1 MTAPA
6 EAREERAESLTSML
20 LSPAARKIIEVNLPP
35 GVKLERVARA
45 VAKLAHEKPDLL
57 ECTGRSIVEAVA
69 RGVRFNLELGRFW
82 YLIPHDV
89 VIKRRGHEDKK
100 EKRARFQLDYK
111 GEAAILKRER
121 LVRSLRAA
129 CVFENEHFVPKLGT
143 AENHSVEHWA
153 ILSEQHRGELVGAYA
168 AAELEHRRNFV
179 LLMTKA
185 DIERVQKQYSQNW
198 KNYDLEKILWYCQ
211 KSCVHQVW
219 KWLQPDLPEYLR
231 ADDEEANEVDGDE
244 EAESIGKAVAP
255 GSVEEKNLLGAG
267 MVQPVP
273 MAFDRPSVRIDR
285 TPRTVEAL

>member
-111 GEAAILKRER
+111 GEAAFSSANASCEACARHVCLRTSTSC
-121 LVRSLRAA
+121 RSSG
-129 CVFENEHFVPKLGT
+129 P
-143 AENHSVEHWA
+143 
-153 ILSEQHRGELVGAYA
+153 
-168 AAELEHRRNFV
+168 
-179 LLMTKA
+179 
-185 DIERVQKQYSQNW
+185 
-198 KNYDLEKILWYCQ
+198 
-211 KSCVHQVW
+211 
-219 KWLQPDLPEYLR
+219 
-231 ADDEEANEVDGDE
+231 
-244 EAESIGKAVAP
+244 
-255 GSVEEKNLLGAG
+255 
-267 MVQPVP
+267 
-273 MAFDRPSVRIDR
+273 
-285 TPRTVEAL
+285 PRTTA